1 MHDDP
6 IFFNKNITFVGLF
19 RDKFIIERHI
29 YNFPKRFTIPTKA
42 MLDICRCALKLKG
55 FEMIRQFDL
64 STALLLIDVQKG
76 VNDTAYY
83 GGPTGRRNN
92 LGAEDNMCSILI
104 EWRKAGRQV
113 AFTKHDSREENSPL
127 KLGLESGQQLEG
139 LETTDDDIVIE
150 KDVNSGFIG
159 TSLELDLRRAGIQRL
174 VAVGFFT
181 NVCVETTVRM
191 AGNMGFDTYL
201 VHDACATMNSVGHD
215 GTDYDPDLVH
225 NMAIASL
232 HGEFCTAI
240 TTKDALGLCASDA
253 HDLDR
258 VQGNE

>member
-1 MHDDP
+1 
-6 IFFNKNITFVGLF
+6 
-19 RDKFIIERHI
+19 
-29 YNFPKRFTIPTKA
+29 
-42 MLDICRCALKLKG
+42 
-55 FEMIRQFDL
+55 MIKEFDA

-76 VNDTAYY
+76 VNDTDYY
-83 GGPTGRRNN
+83 GGSQGRRNN
-92 LGAEDNMCSILI
+92 LDAEDNIRSLLK
-104 EWRKAGRQV
+104 EWRKSSRQV
-113 AFTKHDSREENSPL
+113 AFTKHDSRELNSPL
-127 KLGLESGQQLEG
+127 KLSLETGKQIDGLESHPQ
-139 LETTDDDIVIE
+139 DIVVK

-215 GTDYDPDLVH
+215 GTEYDPDLVH

-240 TTKDALGLCASDA
+240 TTQDALTLCNKDASHLE
-253 HDLDR
+253 R

>member
-1 MHDDP
+1 MIH
-6 IFFNKNITFVGLF
+6 TF
-19 RDKFIIERHI
+19 D
-29 YNFPKRFTIPTKA
+29 N
-42 MLDICRCALKLKG
+42 
-55 FEMIRQFDL
+55 

-83 GGPTGRRNN
+83 GGANGRRNN
-92 LGAEDNMCSILI
+92 PDAEAHIISILT
-104 EWRKAGRQV
+104 EWRKTNRTV
-113 AFTKHDSREENSPL
+113 AFTKHDSREEESPL
-127 KLGLESGQQLEG
+127 KLSLESGQQLDG
-139 LETTDDDIVIE
+139 METIDTDIVVE

-159 TSLELDLRRAGIQRL
+159 TSLEVDLRRAGIRRL
-174 VAVGFFT
+174 LIVGYFT
-181 NVCVETTVRM
+181 NVCVETTTRM

-201 VHDACATMNSVGHD
+201 VHDACATVNSIGID

-240 TTKDALGLCASDA
+240 TTKDALQLCRTDA
-253 HDLDR
+253 NHLDR